1 MFACLFVSLQAGK
14 LRPFKVTMQ
23 LDRLSGEPSN
33 GTVVIEIRPEYSPPP
48 GPPLPPL
55 PPFPS
60 HPSTRSAVSPARPG
74 PAVAFHGVV

>member
-1 MFACLFVSLQAGK
+1 MRPISRCVCLFVYLFVRLQAGK

-48 GPPLPPL
+48 LPPL
-55 PPFPS
+55 PSRPS
-60 HPSTRSAVSPARPG
+60 PRSAVSPAPV
-74 PAVAFHGVV
+74 PSTAL